1 MQEWQIQD
9 AARLKRLWNEKKPGT
24 QAAFG
29 ADFEIGNQAAVWQYL
44 NARIPLNLDAA
55 QKFAKGL
62 KVDVAEFSPTLA
74 KKRDA
79 LAAGG
84 APAGT
89 HTLTAREELV
99 LELLRGLTAEQV
111 EEELLPALRA
121 TFDANRATQK
131 MLANKLKTTGN
142 RRVEQTL
149 GAPRRAVKPHL

>member
-1 MQEWQIQD
+1 MQD

-29 ADFEIGNQAAVWQYL
+29 EDYEIGNQAAVWQYL
-44 NARIPLNLDAA
+44 NGRIPLNVDAA
-55 QKFAKGL
+55 QKFARGL
-62 KVDVAEFSPTLA
+62 KVDIADFSPTLA
-74 KKRDA
+74 KKRDE
-79 LAAGG
+79 LAAGS

-89 HTLTAREELV
+89 FTLTAREELV
-99 LELLRGLTAEQV
+99 IELLRGLTAEQI
-111 EEELLPALRA
+111 EEEFLPALRA

-149 GAPRRAVKPHL
+149 GAPRRAVKSHL